1 MRFLFLLYGDEQAE
15 AALSPAE
22 RQMIVEH
29 HMVLSERL
37 AEEGRVQSG
46 EVLQASTTART
57 LDRTSGSVTD
67 GPYAETKEQLGGFYV
82 MDCADMDDAL
92 ALAREIPDSPGLR
105 IEIRPVDTA

>member
-22 RQMIVEH
+22 RRNIVDH
-29 HMVLSERL
+29 HMALSRRL
-37 AEEGRVQSG
+37 AEEGRVRAG
-46 EVLQASTTART
+46 EALLASTTART
-57 LDRTSGSVTD
+57 LDRTSETVTD

-82 MDCADMDDAL
+82 VDCADMDHAL

-105 IEIRPVDTA
+105 IEIRPVDAE